1 MNEIFSIE
9 NVGWLTRTSWGLVCF
24 GGFGMFRNRRHFL
37 MMMLCLELMLL
48 GVNLQFRS
56 ASVYYNDRTG
66 LRYAL
71 WILTAAAAETS
82 LGLALC
88 VRYHRQ
94 RSTLDVEW
102 MNLLK
107 G

>member
-1 MNEIFSIE
+1 VS
-9 NVGWLTRTSWGLVCF
+9 WLTRTSWGLVSC
-24 GGFGMFRNRRHFL
+24 GAFGMFLNRRHFR

-56 ASVYYNDRTG
+56 ASVYYNDLTG
-66 LRYAL
+66 FRYAL

-88 VRYHRQ
+88 VLYHRQ
-94 RSTLDVEW
+94 RATLDVEW